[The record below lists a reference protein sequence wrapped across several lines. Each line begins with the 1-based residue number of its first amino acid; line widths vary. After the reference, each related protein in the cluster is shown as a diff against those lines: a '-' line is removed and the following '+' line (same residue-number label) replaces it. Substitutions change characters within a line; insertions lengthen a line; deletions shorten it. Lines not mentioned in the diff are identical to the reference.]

1 MLTVAGRVA
10 VQRRGYMDKDSG
22 HRWPADEWSGL
33 ARRSVSLGAQALICR
48 LNQGAGSFALTSRNL
63 WEAARIK
70 AGKELVRR
78 TVETHGRAM
87 VESQKTGVLQP
98 AWKASDCLTHA
109 PQGVEESRLTRVYL
123 GSDGVMA
130 PIVTQAEKDKRRAS
144 LKAKGHKARRHKGA
158 DQGYKEIKIVAF
170 YDQDH
175 KHMHCLATRGD
186 HRAAGVIMSR
196 EGRRLGLVEAQEK
209 LAVVDGAP
217 WIRSR
222 IDAAKLGLDAV
233 CLDFYH
239 MSQHVH
245 QARKEV
251 FGEESPEG
259 MAWVGTILDAL
270 KNKGF
275 DVAWQALC
283 DWRTGLRSPRKRKAA
298 DGLLQYL
305 SQRRE
310 MIQYPEFLKRGWQI
324 GSGPTEGL
332 CKTTTQRI
340 KGRGRRWDPVNAEG
354 LMAVDTTEQS
364 GLWNP
369 YWRLALLPAA

>member
-1 MLTVAGRVA
+1 
-10 VQRRGYMDKDSG
+10 MDKESG
-22 HRWPADEWSGL
+22 HQWPADEWSGL
-33 ARRSVSLGAQALICR
+33 ARRSVSLGVQALMCR
-48 LNQGAGSFALTSRNL
+48 LNQGTGSFALTSRNL

-78 TVETHGRAM
+78 TVEEHGRTM
-87 VESQKTGVLQP
+87 VEAQKTGALPP
-98 AWKASDCLTHA
+98 AWKASDCLTAA
-109 PQGVEESRLTRVYL
+109 PQGAQESRVVRVYL

-130 PIVTQAEKDKRRAS
+130 PMVTQAEKDKRRES
-144 LKAKGHKARRHKGA
+144 LKAKGYKARRHKGA
-158 DQGYKEIKIVAF
+158 DQSYKEIKIVAF
-170 YDQDH
+170 YDQNQE
-175 KHMHCLATRGD
+175 HMHCLATRGD

-196 EGRRLGLVEAQEK
+196 EGRRLGLVEAKEK

-222 IDAAKLGLDAV
+222 IEAAKLDLDAV

-259 MAWVGTILDAL
+259 LAWVNTILETI
-270 KNKGF
+270 KNKRF
-275 DVAWQALC
+275 DAVWEALSS
-283 DWRTGLRSPRKRKAA
+283 WRASLRSPRKRRVA
-298 DGLLQYL
+298 DALLQYL
-305 SQRRE
+305 SQRQE
-310 MIQYPEFLKRGWQI
+310 MIQYPEFLQRGWQI

-340 KGRGRRWDPVNAEG
+340 KGRGRRWNAVNAEG
-354 LMAVDTTEQS
+354 MMAVDTTEQS
-364 GLWNP
+364 GLWNA